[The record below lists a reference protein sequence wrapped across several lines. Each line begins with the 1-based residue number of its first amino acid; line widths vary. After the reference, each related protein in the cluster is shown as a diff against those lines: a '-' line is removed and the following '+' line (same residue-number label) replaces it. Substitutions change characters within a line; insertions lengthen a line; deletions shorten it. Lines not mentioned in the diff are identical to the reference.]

1 METVLETKEEASL
14 IKSTDLDRLL
24 LEYKKMQNTNPNS
37 SINSDRI
44 NVITR
49 QIKTSYCFLVKLG
62 KPGGEMN
69 ADEYS
74 LAQAEI
80 RKKAELDLAICEEE
94 YDKTVFFRW
103 FKKIRLDRRIREIKF
118 ILNNRY
124 FPEFSSNTFY
134 GQWND
139 HRAGV
144 PSNLPELVQDLC
156 RGQFGYTINV
166 QDVCQY
172 R

>member
-1 METVLETKEEASL
+1 METAVQIREEASL

-103 FKKIRLDRRIREIKF
+103 FKKIRLGQKIRRIKF

-124 FPEFSSNTFY
+124 FLEFFDNTFY
-134 GQWND
+134 GQWN
-139 HRAGV
+139 HYRAGV
-144 PSNLPELVQDLC
+144 PDNLPELVQDLY

-166 QDVCQY
+166 QHVC
-172 R
+172 RHR